1 MSEKTVNIVKVLIG
15 IVVFITYFVNI
26 NAILVYQK
34 ERKEQ

>member
-15 IVVFITYFVNI
+15 IVVFIAYFVNV